1 MDPILIGSNLIAQ
14 SESSHNNRISTP
26 KSSSPVARFLAD
38 RASSLSPIELNQSQ
52 LMSTMQSPIDPTTTK
67 TIYLAKDQQDRLV
80 LRSNTHNDMMKRLN
94 NYHERQK
101 PIAIDLMR
109 NQSETLMLANTG
121 ELERAQVP
129 RPQFPHEFHT
139 NVNCSSE

>member
-1 MDPILIGSNLIAQ
+1 MNPILIGSNLIAQ
-14 SESSHNNRISTP
+14 SDPKISTP
-26 KSSSPVARFLAD
+26 KSSSTDARFLSI
-38 RASSLSPIELNQSQ
+38 SSNLSPIEPTQPHQ
-52 LMSTMQSPIDPTTTK
+52 MSSMIQQSPSDSTTRP
-67 TIYLAKDQQDRLV
+67 TIYLAKDQEDRLV
-80 LRSNTHNDMMKRLN
+80 LRSNTHNEMMKRLN

-109 NQSETLMLANTG
+109 NQSELLSNPG